1 MRVFIRSKAANK
13 AEEALIEKQ
22 ATQHWKNFRKY
33 VDDGIAERVK
43 SGLITPKEMGKI
55 KSSINIYPPEELMK
69 GVTTA
74 EEALARFD
82 KYGVYP
88 NLSEVGKKG
97 AGGSYGDLLKFERQG
112 FEKGARGTAF
122 FLDNGRVRTG
132 GVDLNHMLEAHGFY
146 TPEAI
151 AKAAGENL
159 DSALHSLTDKNLK
172 DTQKYVKRSVERMQ
186 WARGKLRV
194 KPSANDTALESINKQ
209 LQDLWK
215 KFQDAETKIDAKT
228 GKTMPKTADNIKAQ
242 QEVLEEFSKLSAKL
256 ETILKDAADDS
267 LLMQSLANAITGS
280 APKVSML
287 FRSLLENT
295 GTKWTKTA
303 LEVKQGMSRIGDYVK
318 GETGTLTKAARQIG
332 FLNALGAYWAI
343 KDLPEIYV
351 NKGSTEAAARFS
363 LSLVTLAVPEIALGE
378 LAAALATGIAELA
391 VDYVGSYGYKL
402 VTGTQDCF
410 DLIEGIYTVKGRE
423 TQALGEGIKKCHN
436 VKIQQL
442 ACDTYDKHGLA
453 NSIQA
458 LQEKGYSMSIDPKR
472 VPSEINS
479 LIACH
484 AENASRRF
492 DEPTKTDKGVENALI
507 SKCSNAIITAWL
519 EQRDV
524 VLEEINTLASEI
536 ERSDL
541 RVSFDS
547 NETIIKEGEKNA
559 TVKTF
564 AEFIPAP
571 DNVSEMIKAKLQ
583 CIGGKDSSP
592 FVYKKFAWKR
602 EGIKAGTTD
611 KNSEFVFD
619 KKGKGTICADAE
631 IEYGVF
637 NTPSSL
643 TPKNSSGKINKTNCV
658 DVEITGEIKTE
669 KITAS
674 TTGDNKVKAP
684 ERSETGRFISLV
696 ADVKSKRDMKSFRF
710 VWTHEGGFA
719 GDAPI
724 EDHLRTIRYDKPGT
738 YEIKVELFDII
749 DTSKEKDVKKAK
761 LAEAKHTIII
771 ESSVKD
777 AKIELKITA
786 PAYIVL
792 EDSINLAVEVMA
804 DERIKA
810 KLKPPV
816 WYAQRGEV
824 VALSPSEEDILAA
837 RQGIGQGTEMSYR
850 PKIAG
855 GYTFYV
861 DVFGEGVGGPAAQSS
876 QKVAVRCKI
885 LQREGAWANEL
896 CRLDNAYTDPPLSVI
911 VMTDRSNATSGERIN
926 VNAVGQGGKT
936 PYQFTWT
943 GSVEGQ
949 GKSIIFV
956 PSQSNRSLSVEIKD
970 ARGQTAKESI
980 TFTVDRPL
988 IPMEGLKDKALFGTW
1003 LNARAIAGENK
1014 SILWRS
1020 SPTVTMKPQ
1029 ESGEGRTSIL
1039 FDRMGKVKVWAEAR
1053 IKKGDVYETVAE
1065 TEQVEVTV
1073 LPPDGRIEVDPLIQ
1087 AVGGAVT
1094 AEVKLAQTPEY
1105 GTVKY
1110 VWIDPPQPKRE
1121 QISDAKIKFI
1131 LGDASPVPIEV
1142 ELRGSR
1148 GNETIVNLKRPYDP
1162 EGKPTATEVAVG
1174 NESTGSTKK
1183 KGGAAKLIKAKEMVS
1198 TGKLTEGIALAEE
1211 AGAIDPSS
1219 TEAFAYAAKIK
1230 SEQALITDKLKN
1242 FIVFADQENFAEAE
1256 KILGEIKKL
1265 HPLYQP
1271 VIEADAIL
1279 KTKKAAYEK
1288 KIKDSDEK
1296 LAQAKSM

>member
-1 MRVFIRSKAANK
+1 
-13 AEEALIEKQ
+13 
-22 ATQHWKNFRKY
+22 
-33 VDDGIAERVK
+33 
-43 SGLITPKEMGKI
+43 
-55 KSSINIYPPEELMK
+55 
-69 GVTTA
+69 
-74 EEALARFD
+74 
-82 KYGVYP
+82 
-88 NLSEVGKKG
+88 
-97 AGGSYGDLLKFERQG
+97 
-112 FEKGARGTAF
+112 
-122 FLDNGRVRTG
+122 
-132 GVDLNHMLEAHGFY
+132 
-146 TPEAI
+146 
-151 AKAAGENL
+151 
-159 DSALHSLTDKNLK
+159 
-172 DTQKYVKRSVERMQ
+172 
-186 WARGKLRV
+186 
-194 KPSANDTALESINKQ
+194 
-209 LQDLWK
+209 
-215 KFQDAETKIDAKT
+215 
-228 GKTMPKTADNIKAQ
+228 
-242 QEVLEEFSKLSAKL
+242 
-256 ETILKDAADDS
+256 
-267 LLMQSLANAITGS
+267 
-280 APKVSML
+280 
-287 FRSLLENT
+287 
-295 GTKWTKTA
+295 
-303 LEVKQGMSRIGDYVK
+303 
-318 GETGTLTKAARQIG
+318 
-332 FLNALGAYWAI
+332 
-343 KDLPEIYV
+343 
-351 NKGSTEAAARFS
+351 
-363 LSLVTLAVPEIALGE
+363 
-378 LAAALATGIAELA
+378 
-391 VDYVGSYGYKL
+391 
-402 VTGTQDCF
+402 
-410 DLIEGIYTVKGRE
+410 
-423 TQALGEGIKKCHN
+423 
-436 VKIQQL
+436 
-442 ACDTYDKHGLA
+442 
-453 NSIQA
+453 
-458 LQEKGYSMSIDPKR
+458 
-472 VPSEINS
+472 
-479 LIACH
+479 
-484 AENASRRF
+484 
-492 DEPTKTDKGVENALI
+492 
-507 SKCSNAIITAWL
+507 
-519 EQRDV
+519 
-524 VLEEINTLASEI
+524 
-536 ERSDL
+536 
-541 RVSFDS
+541 
-547 NETIIKEGEKNA
+547 
-559 TVKTF
+559 
-564 AEFIPAP
+564 
-571 DNVSEMIKAKLQ
+571 
-583 CIGGKDSSP
+583 
-592 FVYKKFAWKR
+592 
-602 EGIKAGTTD
+602 
-611 KNSEFVFD
+611 
-619 KKGKGTICADAE
+619 
-631 IEYGVF
+631 
-637 NTPSSL
+637 
-643 TPKNSSGKINKTNCV
+643 
-658 DVEITGEIKTE
+658 
-669 KITAS
+669 
-674 TTGDNKVKAP
+674 
-684 ERSETGRFISLV
+684 
-696 ADVKSKRDMKSFRF
+696 
-710 VWTHEGGFA
+710 
-719 GDAPI
+719 
-724 EDHLRTIRYDKPGT
+724 
-738 YEIKVELFDII
+738 
-749 DTSKEKDVKKAK
+749 
-761 LAEAKHTIII
+761 
-771 ESSVKD
+771 
-777 AKIELKITA
+777 
-786 PAYIVL
+786 
-792 EDSINLAVEVMA
+792 MA

-837 RQGIGQGTEMSYR
+837 RQGIGQETEMSYR

-1296 LAQAKSM
+1296 LAQAKLDVRKGKLNEGIEEAYEAAKINKNNKEAVLYAQRYEKERQDILSQLDIIKTLINESKFNDARQQITFTKNINPNYQPILDVENLLNAENLKYNELAQRKLNGVSTAIDRKEFKKSLDLARDIRTSMKLYGLDEENLKRWENWAQTHEAEKEGNRKKLKKAEEQLGNYDYENALKSFDEGFRNFNNLWAVSDPEPPHYSKLREEAFTKKQTPCRTYLCAELCCRAKSCPACSCP